1 MDITLTALRIASL
14 VSLAA
19 GIFAIV
25 RWDLDDHRSL
35 ISGGSLLAALITQM
49 TIVVLALSHVSN
61 PYQSLMANA
70 SFIAT
75 GIGVFRFF
83 YDRRLWRK

>member
-1 MDITLTALRIASL
+1 MDLILLALRMCSVIALS
-14 VSLAA
+14 A
-19 GIFAIV
+19 GIFAII
-25 RWDLDDHRSL
+25 RWDLDDRRSL
-35 ISGGSLLAALITQM
+35 VSGGSLLAALLIQLV
-49 TIVVLALSHVSN
+49 IVVLAIAHAIN

-83 YDRRLWRK
+83 YERRLWRK